1 MKFISRFEKIV
12 VIILVIMMSFLI
24 ILTLFNVGF
33 QFYKI
38 AHNSATDIFD
48 PDNLKK
54 LFGMVLLVIVGLEL
68 LDTIKAYI
76 KDDVVHAEVVILAA
90 IIGLANK
97 VIVLDLKQT
106 DAGSIIALAGLMIAL
121 GITYYLLKEKLT
133 LPVKRQ
139 FQEDADTVKK
149 TETGNSAQHLTDK
162 Q

>member
-1 MKFISRFEKIV
+1 MKFIARFEKII
-12 VIILVIMMSFLI
+12 VIILVIMMSLLI
-24 ILTLFNVGF
+24 ILALFNVGF

-38 AHNSATDIFD
+38 ANTSAADLFD

-54 LFGMVLLVIVGLEL
+54 LFGMILLVIVGLEL

-97 VIVLDLKQT
+97 VIVLDMKQT
-106 DAGSIIALAGLMIAL
+106 DAESIIALAGLMIAL

-133 LPVKRQ
+133 FPVKKHMPENTDIIKDNE
-139 FQEDADTVKK
+139 QET
-149 TETGNSAQHLTDK
+149 TRNN
-162 Q
+162 